1 MPSALERDQKS
12 LEKIIHLAL
21 GIKKSVIEVD
31 EFELDLRRSMNYGH
45 SLGHAIEALTNWAIP
60 HGTAVAIGLI
70 IENEMSIQAGLLSQS
85 ERERILKVGSQ
96 LINNITRDGLRN
108 IELTGIIDLL
118 FKDKKTEVG
127 VLKLVIPKSI
137 GEIVFI
143 DFPLTSDAMPRL
155 QEAFRTALHSI
166 V

>member
-1 MPSALERDQKS
+1 
-12 LEKIIHLAL
+12 
-21 GIKKSVIEVD
+21 
-31 EFELDLRRSMNYGH
+31 MNYGH

-60 HGTAVAIGLI
+60 HGTAVAVGLI
-70 IENEMSIQAGLLSQS
+70 IENEISIQAGLLSQS
-85 ERERILKVGSQ
+85 ERERILKVGLQ
-96 LINNITRDGLRN
+96 LINDSTRNKLRN

-118 FKDKKTEVG
+118 FKDKKTELG

-155 QEAFRTALHSI
+155 QEAFRTTLHSI
-166 V
+166 G